1 MAPKAV
7 EDKFRVVAVLVTH
20 NGAVWLPEVVAALGT
35 YLRQLLG
42 P

>member
-20 NGAVWLPEVVAALGT
+20 NGAVWYQKLSQP
-35 YLRQLLG
+35 
-42 P
+42 